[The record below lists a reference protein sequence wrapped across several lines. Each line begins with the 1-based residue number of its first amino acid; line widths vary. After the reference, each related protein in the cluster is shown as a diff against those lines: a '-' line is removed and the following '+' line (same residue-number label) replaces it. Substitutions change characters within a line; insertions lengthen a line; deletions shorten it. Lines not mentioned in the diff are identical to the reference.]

1 MTLITP
7 NTITTLRI
15 LLALVAIFLFV
26 GTDLLGWRILAL
38 FMIIVAMISDAVDG
52 WLARSRGLVSDF
64 GKILDPIA
72 DKLLVL
78 GVMGAYSY
86 LGLYSWIWVALI
98 GFREVLVTAVR
109 LVLLRTDRVIAAEKL
124 GKWKTGIQFTSM
136 IVTALYL
143 MGRDYLPESWKGTDL
158 TVSILNGGNYFFLIT
173 AVVLTIISGVSF
185 FKGLTKSNKPE

>member
-143 MGRDYLPESWKGTDL
+143 MGRDYLPDSWKGTEL
-158 TVSILNGGNYFFLIT
+158 TVSILKGGNYFFLLT
-173 AVVLTIISGVSF
+173 AVALTIISGVSF
-185 FKGLTKSNKPE
+185 FKGLTKSNQL